1 MLKYIF
7 VFCPQIADIKF
18 MSGHKNSGKKNTRS
32 ASAPCS
38 SPPPRILISSHRTG
52 PLEVEV
58 TRAARRRRMLPPPPL
73 SPAAAP
79 HRCHI
84 ARHRRTLNHSQGW
97 VIGILSL
104 FLSYL
109 WMMSTSATETR
120 YILDIAKTFLSLWIL
135 LNGGYGLGK
144 FLDLVYRINQ

>member
-1 MLKYIF
+1 
-7 VFCPQIADIKF
+7 
-18 MSGHKNSGKKNTRS
+18 MSGHKDSEHS
-32 ASAPCS
+32 ALGVPPS
-38 SPPPRILISSHRTG
+38 SPPPPISISSHRSR

-58 TRAARRRRMLPPPPL
+58 TRATRRRCMPPPH
-73 SPAAAP
+73 AAASR
-79 HRCHI
+79 HRHVT
-84 ARHRRTLNHSQGW
+84 RHRRTPNHSQGW

-109 WMMSTSATETR
+109 WMMSTSAAETR

-144 FLDLVYRINQ
+144 FLEIEVEYP